1 MQILLFIAA
10 LIAGGIL
17 GTIIK
22 PKAKFDRQLSVIYII
37 VALLLCINSALVNFA
52 DIQNKTILNALL
64 FVLNWGKS
72 LSYLFIGYLSIHIL
86 YSLRSNNASAP
97 NYQLSKIIW
106 STLWA
111 ISIINGFG
119 FVIET
124 GYKIKN
130 FDDLVSQF
138 ASFGYAV
145 WFLYFIMITETL
157 GGILVLLHFKL
168 KTGPVAAALLMIVM
182 LGVVYSDWHKGN
194 PFAFSYPAV
203 DAFMS
208 LALMLVIYYFEK
220 RTMKNA
226 K

>member
-1 MQILLFIAA
+1 MQILLFIAT
-10 LIAGGIL
+10 LIVGSVL
-17 GTIIK
+17 GVIIK
-22 PKAKFDRQLSVIYII
+22 PKAKFDQQLSVVYVI
-37 VALLLCINSALVNFA
+37 VAVLLCFNSALVNFV
-52 DIQNKTILNALL
+52 DIQNKTILNSLL

-86 YSLRSNNASAP
+86 YSLSSNNTSP
-97 NYQLSKIIW
+97 LNYQLNKIVR

-119 FVIET
+119 FIIET

-145 WFLYFIMITETL
+145 WFLCFIMVTETL

-168 KTGPVAAALLMIVM
+168 KTGPIAAVALMIIM

-208 LALMLVIYYFEK
+208 LSLMLVIYCFEK
-220 RTMKNA
+220 RAMKTV